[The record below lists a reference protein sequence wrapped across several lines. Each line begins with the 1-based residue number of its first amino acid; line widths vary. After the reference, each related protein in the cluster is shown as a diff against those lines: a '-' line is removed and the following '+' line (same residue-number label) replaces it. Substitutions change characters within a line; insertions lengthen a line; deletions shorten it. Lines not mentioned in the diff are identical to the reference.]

1 MEQALK
7 SPRFVALF
15 LYLFLGL
22 YWLTLFFEWHKTYL
36 WFDSLLHFLGG
47 FWLAIFFSYAL
58 VRFKLTSVDRRF
70 WVKLILGLGF
80 VALVGVLWEL
90 HEFAVDWYL
99 KDKAFMQPDLQ
110 DTMLDLTLDLLGG
123 LTFFLLCQ
131 IVKKLFSSNHPKELL

>member
-7 SPRFVALF
+7 SPRFVAIF

-22 YWLTLFFEWHKTYL
+22 YWLTLFFEWHKTFL
-36 WFDSLLHFLGG
+36 WFDGLLHFLGG
-47 FWLAIFFSYAL
+47 VWLAAFFGYAL
-58 VRFKLTSVDRRF
+58 IRFDLAFVDRRF

-90 HEFAVDWYL
+90 HEFAADLYL

-110 DTMLDLTLDLLGG
+110 DTMFDLALDLLGG
-123 LTFFLLCQ
+123 FIFFILCRIAQ
-131 IVKKLFSSNHPKELL
+131 KPLS